1 MITPANDSIATAA
14 TSLDTAFHTPSNDEA
29 PDVTAVT
36 TTIDPITAAPPSP
49 NPMRTEP
56 QVTAISRTHLANPA
70 SYEQIQNIV
79 ADDFYIMDKQVFGS
93 LNSKVQLVM
102 SVSQHVINAGGKR
115 MRPLITL
122 LCSRLC
128 ADEQSTDAMHLAAIT
143 EMLHT
148 ATLVH
153 DDVIDA
159 SGLRRGKPTANA
171 TWDNATAVLVG
182 DYLIARAFNLLV
194 GFNSLPLLKLFSDGT
209 CDIAEGE
216 VLQLQHQHNPEATEA
231 DYMRI
236 IDGKTSRL
244 FMMATSGVALL
255 QDKPEFMQAL
265 SDFGQHFGNA
275 FQIIDDVLDYSGNSD
290 VMGKNLGDD
299 LAEGKPTLPTIV
311 ALRLLKEQ
319 DKTQYDKLRIAVQT
333 GKTENAEYLIGLV
346 KASGALEYC
355 RKRALD
361 ETQLAQQALLQLPDN
376 HYRLGL
382 WQLTELASSRLV

>member
-1 MITPANDSIATAA
+1 MTHITPPHTTSYNDI
-14 TSLDTAFHTPSNDEA
+14 
-29 PDVTAVT
+29 
-36 TTIDPITAAPPSP
+36 
-49 NPMRTEP
+49 
-56 QVTAISRTHLANPA
+56 QAIVH
-70 SYEQIQNIV
+70 
-79 ADDFYIMDKQVFGS
+79 DDFAIMDKQVFGS

-122 LCSRLC
+122 LCSRMLSD
-128 ADEQSTDAMHLAAIT
+128 APSEAAMHLAAIT

-194 GFNSLPLLKLFSDGT
+194 GFDSLPLLRLFSDGT

-216 VLQLQHQHNPEATEA
+216 VLQLQHQHNPNASEN

-244 FMMATSGVALL
+244 FMMATQGAAIL
-255 QDKPEFMQAL
+255 QDQPEYMTAL
-265 SDFGQHFGNA
+265 ADFGQHFGNA
-275 FQIIDDVLDYSGNSD
+275 FQIIDDVLDYSGDSH

-299 LAEGKPTLPTIV
+299 LAEGKPTLPTIK
-311 ALRLLKEQ
+311 ALELLKAAAHP
-319 DKTQYDKLRIAVQT
+319 DYDLLRIAVQT
-333 GKTENAEYLIGLV
+333 GKCDHPEPLIALV
-346 KASGALEYC
+346 KDSGALAYC
-355 RKRALD
+355 RQQALS
-361 ETQLAQQALLQLPDN
+361 ETRLAQQALRSLPDN
-376 HYRLGL
+376 RYRDGL
-382 WQLTELASSRLV
+382 YQLTQLASARLL

>member
-1 MITPANDSIATAA
+1 M
-14 TSLDTAFHTPSNDEA
+14 TSSLP
-29 PDVTAVT
+29 T
-36 TTIDPITAAPPSP
+36 T
-49 NPMRTEP
+49 
-56 QVTAISRTHLANPA
+56 L
-70 SYEQIQNIV
+70 SYTDIQSIV
-79 ADDFYIMDKQVFGS
+79 AEDFAIMDKQVFGS

-102 SVSQHVINAGGKR
+102 SVSQHVIDAGGKR

-128 ADEQSTDAMHLAAIT
+128 ADLQSKDAMHLAAIT

-153 DDVIDA
+153 DDVIDE

-194 GFNSLPLLKLFSDGT
+194 EFGSLPLLKLFSDGT

-216 VLQLQHQHNPEATEA
+216 VLQLQHQHNPNATEE
-231 DYMRI
+231 DYLRI

-244 FMMATSGVALL
+244 FMMATQGVAILH
-255 QDKPEFMQAL
+255 DKPDYMDAFAK
-265 SDFGQHFGNA
+265 FGQHFGNA
-275 FQIIDDVLDYSGNSD
+275 FQIIDDVLDYSGDSA

-299 LAEGKPTLPTIV
+299 LAEGKPTLPTIK
-311 ALRLLKEQ
+311 ALELLKQQKSEH
-319 DKTQYDKLRIAVQT
+319 YDTLRIAIQT
-333 GKTENAEYLIGLV
+333 GKTDDIQFVINLV
-346 KASGALEYC
+346 KQSGALDYC
-355 RKRALD
+355 RQRALQ
-361 ETQLAQQALLQLPDN
+361 ETALAQAALDALPIDN
-376 HYRLGL
+376 DNPYLKGL

>member
-1 MITPANDSIATAA
+1 MTQTSSHSI
-14 TSLDTAFHTPSNDEA
+14 PSYAD
-29 PDVTAVT
+29 
-36 TTIDPITAAPPSP
+36 
-49 NPMRTEP
+49 
-56 QVTAISRTHLANPA
+56 
-70 SYEQIQNIV
+70 IQSIV
-79 ADDFYIMDKQVFGS
+79 AQDFAIMDKQVFGN

-102 SVSQHVINAGGKR
+102 SVSQHVIDAGGKR

-128 ADEQSTDAMHLAAIT
+128 ADIQSQPAMHLAAIT

-153 DDVIDA
+153 DDVIDE

-194 GFNSLPLLKLFSDGT
+194 DFNSLPLLKLFSDGT

-216 VLQLQHQHNPEATEA
+216 VLQLQHQHNPAATED

-244 FMMATSGVALL
+244 FMMATQGVAILH
-255 QDKPEFMQAL
+255 DKPEFMDAFAK
-265 SDFGQHFGNA
+265 FGQHFGNA
-275 FQIIDDVLDYSGNSD
+275 FQIIDDVLDYSGDSA

-299 LAEGKPTLPTIV
+299 LAEGKPTLPTIK
-311 ALRLLKEQ
+311 ALSLLK
-319 DKTQYDKLRIAVQT
+319 DSNPTSYDQLRIAVQT
-333 GKTENAEYLIGLV
+333 GKTSNVQALIDLV
-346 KASGALEYC
+346 QQSGALSYC
-355 RKRALD
+355 RERALE
-361 ETQLAQQALLQLPDN
+361 ETRLAQEALKQLPVSQDSP
-376 HYRLGL
+376 YLQGL
-382 WQLTELASSRLV
+382 WQLTELASARLL